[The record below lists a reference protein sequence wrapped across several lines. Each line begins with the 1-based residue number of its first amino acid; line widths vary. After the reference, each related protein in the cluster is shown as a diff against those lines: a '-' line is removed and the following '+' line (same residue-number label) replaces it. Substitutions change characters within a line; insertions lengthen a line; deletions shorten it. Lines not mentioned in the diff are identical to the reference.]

1 MEQLQKP
8 SQAVLV
14 HDIDL
19 DQLGNQEKEQTTVVC
34 DRCVAS
40 PGLVELLLG
49 LTRHLLLVL
58 DLLRK

>member
-19 DQLGNQEKEQTTVVC
+19 DQLGNQEKEQTTVVR